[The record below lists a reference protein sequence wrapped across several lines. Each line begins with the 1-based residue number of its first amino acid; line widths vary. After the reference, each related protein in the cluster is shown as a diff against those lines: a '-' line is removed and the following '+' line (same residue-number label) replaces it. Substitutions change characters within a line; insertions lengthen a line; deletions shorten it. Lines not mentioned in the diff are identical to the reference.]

1 MPKRQSGIKIECC
14 DETILRCSVGFFR
27 TDDLQMRLFEQ
38 KLAATARYAAP
49 EYRTDPEA
57 MAAHGFSEAR
67 EMAFQSGNGICLLG
81 VGPGFF
87 LLVFGVADIS
97 KKKQHF
103 WTFEDVYSEILL
115 MATRNPGWTHQLS
128 LVVGPS
134 QHVMTGSS
142 TIQKA
147 GKETLQISGR
157 KDRAKGR
164 WGHGM
169 VPWLMVCYLKKTHSK
184 GWGLFGVFLCL
195 IFGSCFVADFV
206 ILHVRRFCCKIVV
219 YSMATKW
226 PARLATL
233 GWPRCGS
240 VPGKSF
246 SWSVGKSP
254 GPELILLV
262 CVSKSICMSS
272 TWQVEFILNQ
282 FAC

>member
-1 MPKRQSGIKIECC
+1 MVLVPRCFTCPNDKAELRLNAV
-14 DETILRCSVGFFR
+14 TRRFWRCSVGFFR

-134 QHVMTGSS
+134 QHVTMGSS
-142 TIQKA
+142 TIQKV

-184 GWGLFGVFLCL
+184 GWGKYLECFCVWYSEVVSLL
-195 IFGSCFVADFV
+195 ISW
-206 ILHVRRFCCKIVV
+206 FCMLDGFAVKLWCIQ
-219 YSMATKW
+219 
-226 PARLATL
+226 
-233 GWPRCGS
+233 
-240 VPGKSF
+240 
-246 SWSVGKSP
+246 
-254 GPELILLV
+254 
-262 CVSKSICMSS
+262 
-272 TWQVEFILNQ
+272 WQPSDLQ
-282 FAC
+282 G